1 MTRPVRVPIRL
12 AVSSIVS
19 LLALASLGAQQSIE
33 ADKALLA
40 TERYVKPPAEVA
52 RLVTAPR
59 QLNTTLTLQSPDHRH
74 FLVQHDDGL
83 GNEVKFG
90 KPHYYLG
97 GLQVDYKANRIR
109 GFTTR
114 GQSNIE
120 IVDVESGVRASV
132 QAPSDASVSS
142 PVWSPDGSK
151 LAYFANVEDATYV
164 YVADAK
170 SGASRR
176 LSERA
181 ALPVIATTLDWTPD
195 GSAVYA
201 VLVPEPRM
209 AMPKEPA
216 IAEGPVVR
224 LTGGMKKKTPTYAS
238 LMQTPLEKAQLEYY
252 STGQL
257 ARIDL
262 NGGVHV
268 VGAPA
273 MIESV
278 DASPDGKYLRVAVM
292 QKPFSYLVPVA
303 SFGSHEEL
311 WTSDGRVVTTLT
323 KRVLREGTSG
333 DDAGGVGSGADTAS
347 RRAFAWMPRGGL
359 AFLNQDAALQH
370 NRGAA
375 PVPVDS
381 ADAMQ
386 DDTVRGPRRKDHLL
400 AWSPPFDSGS
410 AKIITE
416 SDSRIAG
423 FVFTTDAKWA
433 LLSESANNMTH
444 TYAVSLADPA
454 KKHTIFR
461 ARGAQ
466 AGFGG
471 GRGVG
476 GGGAPPGGGRGPAAD
491 DGFYTNPG
499 MVVLR
504 QRGGDRL
511 ALVSS
516 DGQSVF
522 LEGTHYAPD
531 AQMTAPRAFVDKVDL
546 ATGAKVRLFESD
558 TSTYEGG
565 AIPVDDDFSHFVVSR
580 ETEKIVPDQW
590 LRDRTSGQ
598 LKRLTENKDVTAE
611 VTNMPRKIVQV
622 TRADGKKLWVNVTLP
637 VGYREGTRLP
647 AMFWFYP
654 YEYTDQDSYERTK
667 RNFNKHKFPATQ
679 PRSIEFM
686 ATQGY
691 AVVQPD
697 IPIFGTAGRLNDN
710 YVYDLR
716 NGLTA
721 VIDELDRQGIIDRNR
736 LGIGGH
742 SYGAFSTVNAM
753 VNLPFFKAGIAGDG
767 NYNRT
772 LTPNGFQSER
782 RDLWEA
788 RETYL
793 AMSPFLNADR
803 LQGALLMYHS
813 LEDQNTGTDPSN
825 SIRLFHALQGMGK
838 QASLYMYPY
847 EDHGPLI
854 QETVLDQWGRWVAWL
869 DLYVKH
875 AGSAATPEKVAAT
888 GLVP

>member
-1 MTRPVRVPIRL
+1 
-12 AVSSIVS
+12 
-19 LLALASLGAQQSIE
+19 
-33 ADKALLA
+33 
-40 TERYVKPPAEVA
+40 
-52 RLVTAPR
+52 
-59 QLNTTLTLQSPDHRH
+59 
-74 FLVQHDDGL
+74 
-83 GNEVKFG
+83 VKFA
-90 KPHYYLG
+90 KPHYYFG
-97 GLQVDYKANRIR
+97 GLQVDYKANRVR
-109 GFTTR
+109 SFTTR
-114 GQSNIE
+114 GQANVE
-120 IVDVESGVRASV
+120 IVDVEGGTRRSV
-132 QAPSDASVSS
+132 QAPAGASISS
-142 PVWSPDGSK
+142 PTWSPDGSK
-151 LAYFANVEDATYV
+151 LAYFANFDDASYV

-181 ALPVIATTLDWTPD
+181 ALPVIATTLDWAPD
-195 GSAVYA
+195 GSAVYG
-201 VLVPEPRM
+201 VLIPEPRM

-216 IAEGPVVR
+216 VAEGPVVR

-257 ARIDL
+257 SRIDL
-262 NGGVHV
+262 KGGVKA

-273 MIESV
+273 MIESMDV
-278 DASPDGKYLRVAVM
+278 SPDGKYIRVSVM

-303 SFGSHEEL
+303 SFGAHEEV
-311 WTSDGRVVTTLT
+311 WTSDGKVVTTLT
-323 KRVLREGTSG
+323 KRALREGTSG
-333 DDAGGVGSGADTAS
+333 DDAGGFGGADTAS
-347 RRAFAWMPRGGL
+347 RRAFAWMPNGGL
-359 AFLNQDAALQH
+359 AFLNQDPAPRRG
-370 NRGAA
+370 RGAA
-375 PVPVDS
+375 AAPVDS
-381 ADAMQ
+381 GDGTQSDSA
-386 DDTVRGPRRKDHLL
+386 RGPRRKDHLSFM
-400 AWSPPFDSGS
+400 AAPFDSGS
-410 AKIITE
+410 AKPFVE
-416 SDSRIAG
+416 SDNRIAG
-423 FVFTTDAKWA
+423 FVFTSDGKWV
-433 LLSESANNMTH
+433 LLSESVSSVTH
-444 TYAVSLADPA
+444 TYAVSLADPTR
-454 KKHTIFR
+454 KHTVFR
-461 ARGAQ
+461 TRGAQ

-471 GRGVG
+471 GGRGAG
-476 GGGAPPGGGRGPAAD
+476 GGGAAAGRGPAAD

-499 MVVLR
+499 TVVLR
-504 QRGGDRL
+504 RGAGEQA

-516 DGQSVF
+516 DGKSVY
-522 LEGTHYAPD
+522 LEGTHYAQD
-531 AQMTAPRAFVDKVDL
+531 AQATAPRVFIDKVDL
-546 ATGAKVRLFESD
+546 ETGTKARLFESD
-558 TSTYEGG
+558 TSVFESG
-565 AIPVDDDFSHFVVSR
+565 ALPVDDDFNRFVVMR
-580 ETEKIVPDQW
+580 ETEKVVPDQW
-590 LRDRTSGQ
+590 LRDRASGQ
-598 LKRLTENKDVTAE
+598 LKQLTENKDVTPE
-611 VTNMPRKIVQV
+611 VTNMPRKILQV
-622 TRADGKKLWVNVTLP
+622 TRADGRKLWVNITLP
-637 VGYREGTRLP
+637 QGYREGSRLP

-667 RNFNKHKFPATQ
+667 RNFNKHKFPSTQ

-721 VIDELDRQGIIDRNR
+721 VIDELDRQGIIDRSR

-869 DLYVKH
+869 DLYVKN
-875 AGSAATPEKVAAT
+875 AGKATTPEKVAA
-888 GLVP
+888 LVP